1 MKKFKVKS
9 RLFSHKYKE
18 ILEKCRYTTRNVMC
32 RKGFSTLLVWQS
44 NHGGFIMNVKLVKMI
59 M

>member
-32 RKGFSTLLVWQS
+32 RKRIFYATGVAKQS
-44 NHGGFIMNVKLVKMI
+44 WRIYYEC
-59 M
+59 